1 MNDMQSRLSKM
12 IVQLKYLLLCDFILS
27 TSCTSKEEILLI
39 VTGKRA
45 SSNVVLCDTLRTYFS
60 CWFQCTNVWYRH
72 PANVK
77 FGISLHANCQ
87 ISTCRQ
93 TNFAVFFFSG
103 CYFFL
108 FMQSVGAFPFSLE
121 DNFSESSS
129 NIYVMSYNSVFVLFR
144 LTLGKV
150 SVFSFFVVHFVTF
163 RASVIPSWA

>member
-1 MNDMQSRLSKM
+1 MYDIGIRPRPNSVLVFMP
-12 IVQLKYLLLCDFILS
+12 IVRFQRVDKP
-27 TSCTSKEEILLI
+27 
-39 VTGKRA
+39 
-45 SSNVVLCDTLRTYFS
+45 TLR
-60 CWFQCTNVWYRH
+60 C
-72 PANVK
+72 
-77 FGISLHANCQ
+77 
-87 ISTCRQ
+87 
-93 TNFAVFFFSG
+93 FFFFLG
-103 CYFFL
+103 VIFFL

>member
-1 MNDMQSRLSKM
+1 MILS
-12 IVQLKYLLLCDFILS
+12 YLLPVLRRRKFCWLLKARFFQLC
-27 TSCTSKEEILLI
+27 
-39 VTGKRA
+39 
-45 SSNVVLCDTLRTYFS
+45 TLRYIKTTYFS

-72 PANVK
+72 PAKVK